1 MRVENESDFA
11 RHAVG
16 VCLSF
21 GGIFMSGEHN
31 AGVYE

>member
-1 MRVENESDFA
+1 MVENESDFA
-11 RHAVG
+11 PHAVS

-21 GGIFMSGEHN
+21 GGIFMSG